1 MSLGDGSG
9 REGGVRGVRE
19 SLERVGLADHPFGQ
33 TGTEV
38 DRSLAADPSQ
48 GSSTDTR
55 QLAQGLE
62 DRPVLGPLRQLNT

>member
-55 QLAQGLE
+55 
-62 DRPVLGPLRQLNT
+62 